1 MTVISYKI
9 LIATCFLIGMISAAP
24 LTILGAAYGKSDVTS
39 KVRAAVKD
47 GSLIISASNDVL
59 GDTFVGNKKSLV
71 IVYRVGNGEPM
82 VLITQEGQVATIM
95 QAIADPRYPSP
106 DNLPSHQDFGI
117 LGAAYGL
124 ADVTEK
130 VQTLF
135 GKGAKDVFADNSVF
149 GDSWPNN
156 KKTLVIVYASRSGN
170 PTVKI
175 AVEGE
180 HVPTSVF
187 RGIQ

>member
-1 MTVISYKI
+1 MTALSYKI
-9 LIATCFLIGMISAAP
+9 LIATCFFVGMISAVP

-39 KVRAAVKD
+39 KVRAAVRA
-47 GSLIISASNDVL
+47 GSLTIPVSNDVF
-59 GDTFVGNKKSLV
+59 GDSFVGNKKSLV
-71 IVYRVGNGEPM
+71 IVYRFGNDEPM
-82 VLITQEGQVATIM
+82 VIIGQEGQVVTLV
-95 QAIADPRYPSP
+95 QTSADPRYPSP
-106 DNLPSHQDFGI
+106 DNLPSQQDFGI

-156 KKTLVIVYASRSGN
+156 KKTLVVVYASPSGN
-170 PTVKI
+170 PVVKI
-175 AVEGE
+175 AVEGQ
-180 HVPTSVF
+180 HVPTSAF

>member
-1 MTVISYKI
+1 MTVLSYKI
-9 LIATCFLIGMISAAP
+9 LIATCFFVGMISAAP
-24 LTILGAAYGKSDVTS
+24 LTILGAAYGKSDVS
-39 KVRAAVKD
+39 SQVRAAVKSN
-47 GSLIISASNDVL
+47 SLSITASNDVL
-59 GDTFVGNKKSLV
+59 GDTFFGSKKALV
-71 IVYRVGNGEPM
+71 IVYRYGNDDPI
-82 VLITQEGQVATIM
+82 VLVTQEGKKATIT
-95 QAIADPRYPSP
+95 QQIATNLRGSSS
-106 DNLPSHQDFGI
+106 DNSQDFGI

-135 GKGAKDVFADNSVF
+135 GKGAKDIFADNSVF

-156 KKTLVIVYASRSGN
+156 KKTLVVVYASPSGN
-170 PTVKI
+170 PVVKI

-180 HVPTSVF
+180 HVPTSIF

>member
-1 MTVISYKI
+1 MTALSYKI
-9 LIATCFLIGMISAAP
+9 LIATCFFVSMISAAP

-39 KVRAAVKD
+39 KVRAAIKD
-47 GSLIISASNDVL
+47 DSLIISASNNVF
-59 GDTFVGNKKSLV
+59 GDTFPGNKKSLV
-71 IVYRVGNGEPM
+71 IVYRIGNDEPI
-82 VLITQEGQVATIM
+82 VLITQEGQVATI
-95 QAIADPRYPSP
+95 AHTINDPSP
-106 DNLPSHQDFGI
+106 DNSPSPQDFGI

-124 ADVTEK
+124 ADVTQK

-135 GKGAKDVFADNSVF
+135 GKGAKDIFADNSVF
-149 GDSWPNN
+149 GDSWHNN
-156 KKTLVIVYASRSGN
+156 KKTLVVVYASPSGN

-175 AVEGE
+175 AVEGQ